1 MNNYEHVGMELL
13 QWENAKRLHPL
24 EQLFWEC
31 TLRCNLNCRH
41 CGSDCKAVSL
51 VKDMPL
57 EDFVPVLD
65 ELAEKMDASDVM
77 VVTTGGEPL
86 IRKDILDIGRAIRE
100 RGFLWGMV
108 SNGMLLT
115 EDMFGKLTE
124 AGLQSLSLSIDGFE
138 EEHNWMRGNP
148 DSFVDVWNNRFQ
160 KFRDREWMKKGECA
174 DCKAWELCE
183 GNGMHLRD
191 DDGNLLLCNFHE
203 IGLTTNGPNVLL

>member
-1 MNNYEHVGMELL
+1 MNAEERIRKELSE
-13 QWENAKRLHPL
+13 WDEAKRLHPL

-41 CGSDCKAVSL
+41 CGSDCRAVSSA
-51 VKDMPL
+51 KDMPL

-65 ELAEKMDASDVM
+65 ELAGKMDASYIM

-86 IRKDILDIGRAIRE
+86 MRKDILDIGRAIRE

-115 EDMFGKLTE
+115 EDMLDKLIN

-138 EEHNWMRGNP
+138 
-148 DSFVDVWNNRFQ
+148 
-160 KFRDREWMKKGECA
+160 A
-174 DCKAWELCE
+174 
-183 GNGMHLRD
+183 
-191 DDGNLLLCNFHE
+191 
-203 IGLTTNGPNVLL
+203 

>member
-1 MNNYEHVGMELL
+1 MNNDEHVGMELL

-41 CGSDCKAVSL
+41 CGSGCKAVSL

-148 DSFVDVWNNRFQ
+148 DSFERVVSSIRMLAGSRITWDV
-160 KFRDREWMKKGECA
+160 
-174 DCKAWELCE
+174 
-183 GNGMHLRD
+183 
-191 DDGNLLLCNFHE
+191 
-203 IGLTTNGPNVLL
+203 IT

>member
-1 MNNYEHVGMELL
+1 MNYDEHIRTELL
-13 QWENAKRLHPL
+13 QWEKAKRLHPL

-41 CGSDCKAVSL
+41 CGSDCRTVSL
-51 VKDMPL
+51 AKDMPL

-65 ELAEKMDASDVM
+65 ELAEKTDASGIM

-86 IRKDILDIGRAIRE
+86 MRKDILDIGRAIRE

-115 EDMFGKLTE
+115 ENMLDNLIN

-191 DDGNLLLCNFHE
+191 DDGNLLLCNLHE
-203 IGLTTNGPNVLL
+203 IG